1 MISLAWSISLLLC
14 IPQAVIFQGDSC
26 KAHFE
31 GQNSEDYPNWGL
43 KTYIIWFSL
52 SNFFIPLVI
61 LFYCYTRICYVIWE
75 NGKQRRDFSPV
86 KDESTSDNCFK
97 VLTRFAQWDI
107 LLYYGYLFY
116 QHSVLK
122 WFWGKVWYKAI
133 EKVQNC
139 HELKPNTL
147 GPFLTLWKL
156 NECKNNFSGVQIF
169 ERDFS
174 SLWILRKYI
183 H

>member
-31 GQNSEDYPNWGL
+31 GQNSENYPNWGL
-43 KTYIIWFSL
+43 KTYIIWFSF

-86 KDESTSDNCFK
+86 KDESTSNNCFK
-97 VLTRFAQWDI
+97 TLTRFAQWDI
-107 LLYYGYLFY
+107 LLYYGYF
-116 QHSVLK
+116 
-122 WFWGKVWYKAI
+122 
-133 EKVQNC
+133 
-139 HELKPNTL
+139 
-147 GPFLTLWKL
+147 
-156 NECKNNFSGVQIF
+156 
-169 ERDFS
+169 FS
-174 SLWILRKYI
+174 STQCASKMILRKSLVQSHSKGSKLPWIKTQHIRSFSYLMKATWM
-183 H
+183 

>member
-14 IPQAVIFQGDSC
+14 IPQAIIFQGDSC

-43 KTYIIWFSL
+43 KTYIIWFSF

-86 KDESTSDNCFK
+86 KDESTSKNCFK
-97 VLTRFAQWDI
+97 ALTRFARWDI
-107 LLYYGYLFY
+107 LSYF
-116 QHSVLK
+116 
-122 WFWGKVWYKAI
+122 GKKTH
-133 EKVQNC
+133 QF
-139 HELKPNTL
+139 TL
-147 GPFLTLWKL
+147 G
-156 NECKNNFSGVQIF
+156 Q
-169 ERDFS
+169 
-174 SLWILRKYI
+174 
-183 H
+183 

>member
-43 KTYIIWFSL
+43 KTYIIWFSF

-75 NGKQRRDFSPV
+75 NGKQRKDFSPV
-86 KDESTSDNCFK
+86 KDESTSNNCFK
-97 VLTRFAQWDI
+97 ALTRFAQWDI
-107 LLYYGYLFY
+107 LPYFGKKESSIYPTHMAVY
-116 QHSVLK
+116 HCHKPVLLGK
-122 WFWGKVWYKAI
+122 WPLLQVCYKP
-133 EKVQNC
+133 
-139 HELKPNTL
+139 LKNVD
-147 GPFLTLWKL
+147 KHAH
-156 NECKNNFSGVQIF
+156 
-169 ERDFS
+169 
-174 SLWILRKYI
+174 LRY
-183 H
+183 

>member
-14 IPQAVIFQGDSC
+14 IPQAIIFQGDSC

-43 KTYIIWFSL
+43 KTYIIWFSF

-107 LLYYGYLFY
+107 LSSFEKKKINLPKARTIRIYLDGRVLRPIIKPRPSFGY
-116 QHSVLK
+116 
-122 WFWGKVWYKAI
+122 
-133 EKVQNC
+133 
-139 HELKPNTL
+139 
-147 GPFLTLWKL
+147 
-156 NECKNNFSGVQIF
+156 FSTVI
-169 ERDFS
+169 
-174 SLWILRKYI
+174 
-183 H
+183 

>member
-1 MISLAWSISLLLC
+1 MSINLKKIFLSSFQIMISLAWSISLLLC
-14 IPQAVIFQGDSC
+14 IPQAIIFQGDSC

-43 KTYIIWFSL
+43 KTYIIWFSF

-107 LLYYGYLFY
+107 LSSF
-116 QHSVLK
+116 
-122 WFWGKVWYKAI
+122 
-133 EKVQNC
+133 EK
-139 HELKPNTL
+139 
-147 GPFLTLWKL
+147 
-156 NECKNNFSGVQIF
+156 KNNQSTQGK
-169 ERDFS
+169 D
-174 SLWILRKYI
+174 Y
-183 H
+183 

>member
-107 LLYYGYLFY
+107 LLYNGYF
-116 QHSVLK
+116 
-122 WFWGKVWYKAI
+122 
-133 EKVQNC
+133 
-139 HELKPNTL
+139 
-147 GPFLTLWKL
+147 
-156 NECKNNFSGVQIF
+156 
-169 ERDFS
+169 FS
-174 SLWILRKYI
+174 STQCAKMILRKSLVQSHSKGSKLPWIKTQHIRSFSIPYESYMNVKTI
-183 H
+183 LVG

>member
-14 IPQAVIFQGDSC
+14 IPQAIIFQGDSC

-43 KTYIIWFSL
+43 KTYIIWFSF

-86 KDESTSDNCFK
+86 KDESTSKNCFK
-97 VLTRFAQWDI
+97 ALTRFAQWDI
-107 LLYYGYLFY
+107 LPYFKKKNLQF
-116 QHSVLK
+116 
-122 WFWGKVWYKAI
+122 
-133 EKVQNC
+133 
-139 HELKPNTL
+139 TL
-147 GPFLTLWKL
+147 G
-156 NECKNNFSGVQIF
+156 Q
-169 ERDFS
+169 
-174 SLWILRKYI
+174 
-183 H
+183 